1 MPHLWNANTDA
12 QYVLNA
18 YAAASYCSSYM
29 TKVDRT
35 MTNAFKRIRKEHE
48 KSKIYAIQMIR
59 SLGNDFLN
67 LQQILA
73 QQAVHIALSLP
84 LNHSS
89 RECNFINTT
98 PIDER
103 TFILKPT
110 TLLKQIPD
118 NSEDVMCS
126 SIIDYYIN
134 RPNAIKHICLAE
146 FLSNYKKDGKPI
158 SKRKK

>member
-1 MPHLWNANTDA
+1 M
-12 QYVLNA
+12 
-18 YAAASYCSSYM
+18 
-29 TKVDRT
+29 
-35 MTNAFKRIRKEHE
+35 
-48 KSKIYAIQMIR
+48 IQ
-59 SLGNDFLN
+59 SLGNALFN

-89 RECNFINTT
+89 RECNFINTA
-98 PIDER
+98 PIDEC

-134 RPNAIKHICLAE
+134 RPNAIKHVCLAE
-146 FLSNYKKDGKPI
+146 FVSKYRKYGTPI